1 MAMGDFSSP
10 AASAAGSR
18 VRLAAVVASAA
29 LPAVLAMALLAGC
42 SAAPSTETEHHNATD
57 GSTPAASQAG
67 DAASADAEDAVET
80 EALVVAARDGQVLL
94 VDRQTETPFFPT
106 GDAVSIV
113 NSEGNEITSAS
124 LKPGNVVKV
133 VGDGIML
140 ESYPGQ
146 YPGVTK
152 IEVVD
157 LGSPSDAEEYE
168 TLVSA
173 VFPES
178 DSMQPTGSVQ
188 YKDSLGN
195 VSMTLEPYASEWV
208 GEAAAD
214 GDAASPDGTFY
225 EEDGTVTSSV
235 VDARIEEPLEATVTY
250 DEPAKRIQVQR
261 IALANSEPGSYA
273 VDTDAQ
279 PQDVSAEEGEDGAA
293 TFTIEPGY
301 AYTVHAVFGLG
312 EESSAFVVAER

>member
-1 MAMGDFSSP
+1 M
-10 AASAAGSR
+10 
-18 VRLAAVVASAA
+18 
-29 LPAVLAMALLAGC
+29 
-42 SAAPSTETEHHNATD
+42 
-57 GSTPAASQAG
+57 
-67 DAASADAEDAVET
+67 
-80 EALVVAARDGQVLL
+80 VVAARDGQVLL
-94 VDRQTETPFFPT
+94 VDQQTETPFFPT

-152 IEVVD
+152 IEVID

-178 DSMQPTGSVQ
+178 DSTRPAGSVQ

-195 VSMTLEPYASEWV
+195 VSLTLEPYASEWV
-208 GEAAAD
+208 G
-214 GDAASPDGTFY
+214 DAAEGSDAPAADGTFY
-225 EEDGTVTSSV
+225 EEDGAVKPSV
-235 VDARIEEPLEATVTY
+235 VDARIEEPLEATVSY

-273 VDTDAQ
+273 VDADAQ
-279 PQDVSAEEGEDGAA
+279 SQDVSTEDGEDGAA

-301 AYTVHAVFGLG
+301 AYTVRAVFGLG
-312 EESSAFVVAER
+312 EESSAFVVVER